1 MIGLYTD
8 FGNQG
13 PYIGQ
18 MMAAID
24 SYSPHSKVINIQS
37 DLPSFDTDSSSI
49 LLAAYH
55 EQHGFDTNYICVVDP
70 GVGSHPCTP
79 VVVFADCRAYIGP
92 NNGIFDRIILISQ
105 TATVS
110 EIVWT
115 PDGLSTSAHGRDLFA
130 PVAAMLDSGSIPD
143 FALRCIEYSPRIEK
157 LSQPR
162 IVYIDRFGNCVT
174 GIFAEEYR
182 ELGEVRIGEISV
194 KRVNSFV
201 QVDKGE
207 PILYENSFG
216 LLELAVNHGRADE
229 VLGLKLG
236 SAVIV

>member
-1 MIGLYTD
+1 
-8 FGNQG
+8 
-13 PYIGQ
+13 
-18 MMAAID
+18 
-24 SYSPHSKVINIQS
+24 
-37 DLPSFDTDSSSI
+37 
-49 LLAAYH
+49 
-55 EQHGFDTNYICVVDP
+55 
-70 GVGSHPCTP
+70 
-79 VVVFADCRAYIGP
+79 
-92 NNGIFDRIILISQ
+92 
-105 TATVS
+105 
-110 EIVWT
+110 
-115 PDGLSTSAHGRDLFA
+115 
-130 PVAAMLDSGSIPD
+130 
-143 FALRCIEYSPRIEK
+143 
-157 LSQPR
+157 
-162 IVYIDRFGNCVT
+162 VT